1 MADRELVGRR
11 KGRRPAAFLAV
22 AFLLVAVSLYGVVRG
37 GKEPVARGM
46 IAVPNPGATEPV
58 VSSAGGMRIVLT
70 EEAPELIALD
80 SIFPDRSARLL
91 WFQGRATAPY
101 RDGRV
106 IAVDG
111 VGGLVSF
118 DERLEPRLVG
128 VELDGREV
136 FSASVTPDGG
146 LWIAAAS
153 GEFIRTNSDGEI
165 TLLREFSP
173 FDYTQL
179 ASDPEGN
186 AWAVRSAVRFSMR
199 PESFEAPLVVR
210 LDAQGGHAD
219 SVGSVTVP
227 ADFLLAQLANAGH
240 IVVTGELIY
249 FAPFIRDEVLALTR
263 AGDTLW
269 VSKRGLPQ
277 HTDEPRFEVE
287 NGQPLIDYAPVNL
300 GLALGPDELL
310 YALSVPGFTVEE
322 SRLDVFDPESGDL
335 IRTGHLPT
343 ALPTLAVDEESRVY
357 LVDEFRLLTGVPPRE
372 RRELADFDLEVLGG
386 GGGRMT
392 KHDLSG
398 KVTLINFWASWC
410 EPCRVEMPA
419 LDSLRLSIEDPE
431 FQFLSFNEDVNP
443 EDGREFLDEFGFDFT
458 VLLGRGRLRST
469 YHYMGLPFTVLADR
483 AGKVVQRWIGFAGED
498 QIHAIRSVVN
508 AELERGVGT
517 HGVHDAEGH
526 GEHAE
531 EMQHGH

>member
-37 GKEPVARGM
+37 GNEPVARGV
-46 IAVPNPGATEPV
+46 IAVPNPAATEPL
-58 VSSAGGMRIVLT
+58 VSSARGMRVVLT
-70 EEAPELIALD
+70 EEAPQLIALD
-80 SIFPDRSARLL
+80 AIFPDRPTRLL

-101 RDGRV
+101 TNGKV

-111 VGGLVSF
+111 AGGLVSF
-118 DERLEPRLVG
+118 DERLEPRLVR

-136 FSASVTPDGG
+136 FSASVTSDGG
-146 LWIAAAS
+146 LWIAAAT
-153 GEFIRTNSDGEI
+153 GEFMRANPDGEV

-179 ASDPEGN
+179 ASDAEGN

-199 PESFEAPLVVR
+199 PESFDAPLVVR
-210 LDAQGGHAD
+210 LDTEGGHAD

-240 IVVTGELIY
+240 IVVSDELIY
-249 FAPFIRDEVLALTR
+249 FAPFIRDEVLALTK

-343 ALPTLAVDEESRVY
+343 ALPTLAVDEEGRVY

-372 RRELADFDLEVLGG
+372 RRELADFDLEVL

-498 QIHAIRSVVN
+498 QIHAIRSVVT

-531 EMQHGH
+531 EMRHGH